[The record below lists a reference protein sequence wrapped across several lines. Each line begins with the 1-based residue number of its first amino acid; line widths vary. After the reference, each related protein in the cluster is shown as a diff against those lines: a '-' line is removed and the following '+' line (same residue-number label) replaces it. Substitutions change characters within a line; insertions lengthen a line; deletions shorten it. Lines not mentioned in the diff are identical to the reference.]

1 MHSFIKRIFGKMIN
15 IKNVISNTERYKR
28 IVANMISLFI
38 LQGANYIL
46 PLITVPYIV
55 RTLGAEKYGLIAFA
69 MAFTAFFQV
78 ITDYGFNLSATRKIS
93 IFKQDKEKIANIYS
107 SVIVIKF
114 ILCIISLLI
123 LLFTI
128 VIFERF
134 RSDFI
139 TYLYAFGAVIGNVFF
154 SVWFFQGIE
163 RMKYITYLN
172 LFSRG
177 LYTVLIFLLVKAETD
192 YNILIILNSLVP
204 IINGLLSSSIIYYKY
219 KIKLVIP
226 NKQNIIKEL
235 NEGWHI
241 FTTSLLSNI
250 LAVSGTFIL
259 GLFHS
264 KEVVGYYAAID
275 KILKAFNG
283 LMSPI
288 TQAIFP
294 FISSNFGKSYNN
306 GILAIKNVSKFILPL
321 AITLSGILFIFSEY
335 IISFLYGKEYLE
347 FSIILKYLSI
357 WITLGIINNIIGIQF
372 LIGSGR
378 GSEYSRAFVLAA
390 SVTIIIYFTM
400 VNNFSFYAI
409 IIGMLIGESLLTLS
423 MLYRIQKLR
432 LYKRKEEII

>member
-1 MHSFIKRIFGKMIN
+1 MNSVIMRIFRKVIN

-28 IVANMISLFI
+28 IITNMLSLFI

-55 RTLGAEKYGLIAFA
+55 RTLGAENYGLIAFA

-107 SVIVIKF
+107 SVIIIKV
-114 ILCIISLLI
+114 ILCIISFFI
-123 LLFTI
+123 LLLTL

-134 RSDFI
+134 RIDFL

-177 LYTVLIFLLVKAETD
+177 LYTVLIFLLIKVETD

-204 IINGLLSSSIIYYKY
+204 IINGLLSSFIIFYKY
-219 KIKLVIP
+219 KIKFFIP

-235 NEGWHI
+235 TEGWHI
-241 FTTSLLSNI
+241 FTTSFLSNI

-259 GLFHS
+259 GLFQG
-264 KEVVGYYAAID
+264 KDVVGYYAAMD

-294 FISSNFGKSYNN
+294 FISSNFGKSSNN
-306 GILAIKNVSKFILPL
+306 GILAIKNASKFIIPL
-321 AITLSGILFIFSEY
+321 AITLSVILFVFSEA
-335 IISFLYGKEYLE
+335 IISFLYGTEYLE
-347 FSIILKYLSI
+347 FSIILKCLSI

-378 GSEYSRAFVLAA
+378 GAEYSKAFILAA
-390 SVTIIIYFTM
+390 SVTLIIYFAM
-400 VNNFSFYAI
+400 VNYISFYAI
-409 IIGMLIGESLLTLS
+409 IIGMIIGESLLTLS
-423 MLYRIQKLR
+423 MLYRIKKLR
-432 LYKRKEEII
+432 LFNRKEEIN